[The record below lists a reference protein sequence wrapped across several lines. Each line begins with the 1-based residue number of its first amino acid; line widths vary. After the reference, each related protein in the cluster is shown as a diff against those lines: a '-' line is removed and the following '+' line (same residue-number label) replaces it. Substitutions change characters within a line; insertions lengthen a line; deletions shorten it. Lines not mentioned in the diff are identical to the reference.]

1 MSQLFGWEGAL
12 ALSSENFEGKYLSP
26 QFPTFLADEDK
37 LDRRFLGWIF
47 KVPSFW
53 NELGTKTRG
62 MGDRRRTLTHQSLFS
77 MEIPLPPL
85 SEQRRIVAKIE
96 SLNGKIEETRRIKVR
111 NDTSTNKLMHRI
123 LAETIGRLEEK
134 HGTVSIEEII
144 INAGYGTSKKCFP
157 DRLEGSI
164 PILRIPNVISEGISF
179 ANLKYAN
186 LSGKELE
193 KVGLRVG
200 DLLIVRTN
208 GSADLVGRCAVVKT
222 LNEPS
227 GFASYLIRIQPNT
240 KKIESDYLQRCLWHM
255 RISGQLFDLART
267 TAGQYNVSLGRIR
280 TGRIPLPSIEEQ
292 NDIVQRLDC
301 LQTKVDS
308 LKVLQAKTAA
318 ELDAILPS
326 VMDRAFK
333 GEL

>member
-1 MSQLFGWEGAL
+1 
-12 ALSSENFEGKYLSP
+12 
-26 QFPTFLADEDK
+26 
-37 LDRRFLGWIF
+37 
-47 KVPSFW
+47 
-53 NELGTKTRG
+53 
-62 MGDRRRTLTHQSLFS
+62 
-77 MEIPLPPL
+77 
-85 SEQRRIVAKIE
+85 VAKIE
-96 SLNGKIEETRRIKVR
+96 RLVGKVEKARRIRVR
-111 NDTSTNKLMHRI
+111 NDISTNKIMHRV
-123 LAETIGRLEEK
+123 LAETIGQLKEK

-144 INAGYGTSKKCFP
+144 INAGYGTSKKCFS
-157 DRLEGSI
+157 DRLDGSI
-164 PILRIPNVISEGISF
+164 PILRIPNVISENISF
-179 ANLKYAN
+179 TNLKYAD

-227 GFASYLIRIQPNT
+227 GFASYLIRIQQDK

-280 TGRIPLPSIEEQ
+280 TGRIPLPPLEEQ
-292 NDIVQRLDC
+292 NSIVKHLDS
-301 LQTKVDS
+301 LLAKVDD
-308 LKVLQAKTAA
+308 LKALQAKTAA
-318 ELDAILPS
+318 ALDAMFPSILD
-326 VMDRAFK
+326 MAFK